1 MYEYKFV
8 KVKLDRMW
16 LFERKPQENYYEV
29 IRKHAG
35 EGWRLVQIFG
45 PSVSV
50 IDGGT
55 PNYFE
60 LIFEREIK

>member
-1 MYEYKFV
+1 
-8 KVKLDRMW
+8 MW
-16 LFERKPQENYYEV
+16 LFERKPQENYYQV
-29 IRKHAG
+29 IKKHAG

-60 LIFEREIK
+60 LIFEKELK